1 MLTSFFR
8 TVILLFFVILSLR
21 LMGKRQIGELQP
33 GELVVTIL
41 LSQIAATPMQD
52 NDIPLLHTLVCIF
65 TLAGV
70 ELLLSALS
78 MKSETVRTLIDGGS
92 VTVMRGGALDQKA
105 LRRLRFTIDDLLE
118 GLRQKDVFDLSS
130 VDSVIA
136 ETNGALSVLLKKS
149 ELPVTA
155 KIMQK
160 DVSEGGMPQVLVADG
175 KIRREG
181 LSAAGLTEA
190 QLARLLEKE
199 QTTLENTF
207 LLTLDAAGKTFLV
220 RKEAAV

>member
-155 KIMQK
+155 KTMQK
-160 DVSEGGMPQVLVADG
+160 DVPEGGMPQVLVADG

-181 LSAAGLTEA
+181 LSAAGLSEA

>member
-78 MKSETVRTLIDGGS
+78 MKSETVRALIDGRS
-92 VTVMRGGALDQKA
+92 VTVMQGGVLDQKA

-118 GLRQKDVFDLSS
+118 GLRQKDVFDLSA

-136 ETNGALSVLLKKS
+136 ETNGALSVLLKSS

-155 KIMQK
+155 KTMRK
-160 DVSEGGMPQVLVADG
+160 DVPEPGAPQVLVADG
-175 KIRREG
+175 KIRRAG
-181 LSAAGLTEA
+181 LAAAGLSEA
-190 QLARLLEKE
+190 QLTRLLANE
-199 QTTLENTF
+199 QATLADAF
-207 LLTLDAAGKTFLV
+207 LFTVDAAGKTFLV
-220 RKEAAV
+220 RKEAAE

>member
-92 VTVMRGGALDQKA
+92 MTVMQNGVLDQGALK
-105 LRRLRFTIDDLLE
+105 RLRFTIDDLLE

-155 KIMQK
+155 KTMQK
-160 DVSEGGMPQVLVADG
+160 DVPEGGMPQVLVADG
-175 KIRREG
+175 RIRREG
-181 LSAAGLTEA
+181 LSAAGLSEA

>member
-70 ELLLSALS
+70 ELLLSVLS

-92 VTVMRGGALDQKA
+92 VTVMQNGVLDQGA

-118 GLRQKDVFDLSS
+118 GLRQKDVFDLSA

-136 ETNGALSVLLKKS
+136 ETNGVLSVLLKNS

-155 KIMQK
+155 KTMRK
-160 DVSEGGMPQVLVADG
+160 DVPEPGAPQVLVADG
-175 KIRREG
+175 KIRRAG
-181 LSAAGLTEA
+181 LAAAGLSEA
-190 QLARLLEKE
+190 QLTRLLANE
-199 QTTLENTF
+199 QATLADAF
-207 LLTLDAAGKTFLV
+207 LFTVDAAGKTFLV
-220 RKEAAV
+220 RKEAAE

>member
-70 ELLLSALS
+70 ELLLSSLS

-105 LRRLRFTIDDLLE
+105 LKRLRFTIDDLLE

-155 KIMQK
+155 KTIQK
-160 DVSEGGMPQVLVADG
+160 DVPEGGMPQVLVADG
-175 KIRREG
+175 RIRREG
-181 LSAAGLTEA
+181 LSAAGLSEA

-207 LLTLDAAGKTFLV
+207 LLTLDAAGKIFFV